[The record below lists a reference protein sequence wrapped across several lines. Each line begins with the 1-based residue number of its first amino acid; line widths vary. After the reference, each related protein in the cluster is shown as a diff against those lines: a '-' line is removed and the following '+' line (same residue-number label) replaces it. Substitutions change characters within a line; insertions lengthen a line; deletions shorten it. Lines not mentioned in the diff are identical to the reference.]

1 MQGSKNK
8 MSMEKRLILGV
19 SLLGLLAMVI
29 GVSYAYWA
37 TNISQKDVN
46 KITSDC
52 LKLNLTSDSDA
63 IHLDNAYPLTDEEAN
78 LLEPYTFTI
87 ENICNTNVN
96 YKVNLEVMNIANRL
110 NSSFIE
116 LQVNDQASKKLNAY
130 TVASESYYKNQ
141 YNDNYTVSEKYEI
154 VSGSLRANKSKS
166 YSIKL
171 WMSKDVTL
179 EDDVMNKSFIS
190 KVTVGATLRTEP
202 IYDNMS
208 EVAKIGDYVRYTP
221 EKTSYEVASD
231 LTGYESNQTIN
242 PSELNLWRVIRKN
255 EDGSIDL
262 VSEYTSSN
270 KVTFK
275 GKEGYK
281 NYIGTLN
288 TIAKQYE
295 TSGITSGSRYIGY
308 DGQTEFITD
317 ETMLNQNST
326 IPWSENTT
334 AENSPKGS
342 IRESLGGGDMLYETD
357 TNLVKEACGNT
368 LKAYQ
373 VNNTS
378 LSVEYWL
385 GSRQFYYLSSGW
397 SFSVRSV
404 NPNYGIGGFNLS
416 YYDNDSFN
424 EGNYSYYLRPIVTL
438 KSGIQ
443 ANSGDGTSGTPW
455 KVN

>member
-1 MQGSKNK
+1 MQESKNK
-8 MSMEKRLILGV
+8 MSMEKRIILGV

-37 TNISQKDVN
+37 TNVSQKSVN

-52 LKLNLTSDSDA
+52 LKLNLTSESEA
-63 IHLDNAYPLTDEEAN
+63 IRLDNAYPLTDEEAN

-96 YKVNLEVMNIANRL
+96 YKVNLEVMNVANRL

-116 LQVNDQASKKLNAY
+116 LQVDDQAYQKLTTY
-130 TVASESYYKNQ
+130 SVASESYYKNI
-141 YNDNYTVSEKYEI
+141 YNDNYTVSEKYEFI
-154 VSGSLRANKSKS
+154 NGSLGAKKSKR
-166 YSIKL
+166 YRIKL

-202 IYDNMS
+202 LPGNMS
-208 EVAKIGDYVRYTP
+208 EVANIGDYVSYTP
-221 EKTSYEVASD
+221 EKTSYEIASN
-231 LTGYESNQTIN
+231 LTGYTSNQTIN

-255 EDGSIDL
+255 DDGSIDL
-262 VSEYTSSN
+262 VSEYVSSTE
-270 KVTFK
+270 VYFK

-288 TIAKQYE
+288 KVAQSYE

-308 DGQTEFITD
+308 DGQTENIID
-317 ETMLNQNST
+317 ETMLNITSA
-326 IPWSENTT
+326 PWTENTT

-342 IRESLGGGDMLYETD
+342 EREAQGGGDMLYENDTD
-357 TNLVKEACGNT
+357 LVRAACGN

-373 VNNTS
+373 VNAPTT
-378 LSVEYWL
+378 LSQYWL
-385 GSRQFYYLSSGW
+385 ASRTFFYIVNSNWQFCVRGVNSYDMVSASYLY
-397 SFSVRSV
+397 FYNNR
-404 NPNYGIGGFNLS
+404 YFE
-416 YYDNDSFN
+416 DD
-424 EGNYSYYLRPIVTL
+424 EAKYLRPIITL

-443 ANSGDGTSGTPW
+443 ASGDGTSESPW